1 MKRIFLIALTAIL
14 ASISSF
20 ASDKGAAITFAETS
34 HDFGTIKVNNGKVSA
49 TYHFTNT
56 GTEPLII
63 ITVTNGGCGCTTPS
77 YPKRPI
83 APGKS
88 GEITIH
94 FDPSGRRGEFDREVK
109 VKTNAQ
115 KKRISLKFSGV
126 IIPE

>member
-77 YPKRPI
+77 YPKQPI

>member
-1 MKRIFLIALTAIL
+1 MEG
-14 ASISSF
+14 
-20 ASDKGAAITFAETS
+20 SDKYIRHTDQNEDMQTLFQPKTFRVLREVFLLLS
-34 HDFGTIKVNNGKVSA
+34 LYEFYLQEIV
-49 TYHFTNT
+49 
-56 GTEPLII
+56 
-63 ITVTNGGCGCTTPS
+63 PS
-77 YPKRPI
+77 VPAQHSLLLQLYLLQVWLPI

>member
-1 MKRIFLIALTAIL
+1 MKRIFLIVLTAIL

-20 ASDKGAAITFAETS
+20 ASDNGAAITFAETS
-34 HDFGTIKVNNGKVSA
+34 HDFGTIKANNGKVSA

-77 YPKRPI
+77 YPKQPI